1 MPKPRGREHTSLTE
15 TATQVVRVL
24 QRIPDVKM
32 IAPGKIDP
40 MTSRSSNKKFVTI
53 VYTTAGFELLIS
65 GQGNQKVAVH
75 TKAPRPVA
83 TALRAHKRLQDFIFK
98 ERERK
103 PGV

>member
-1 MPKPRGREHTSLTE
+1 MPKPRGREHSTLTS
-15 TATQVVRVL
+15 TAKEVVRVL
-24 QRIPDVKM
+24 ERIPEIKM

-40 MTSRSSNKKFVTI
+40 LTSRASNKKFITI
-53 VYTTAGFELLIS
+53 VFTPAGFELLIT

-75 TKAPRPVA
+75 TDAPQPVA
-83 TALRAHKRLQDFIFK
+83 AALRTHKRLQDFHFK